1 MHVAKKG
8 PSVATLSMQVPS
20 SWDEI
25 TPNWMSTVLAD
36 RHPGATVEE
45 VTTELRDD
53 GTNRRARLGL
63 TYSAGSGPATVFVKA
78 ADPAHKELIRMTSG
92 MFHESR
98 LFNSCADLPLEHP
111 MVYAALIDEDAYDF
125 FLVMEDLGA
134 RQADPRDSTRP
145 LSVEQAASGVRGLG
159 RLHGR
164 YWGERVLNHRALGW
178 LEPFVPWDGMQYAP
192 LPSALERLGDDA
204 PDAVMALSIEDLIES
219 IWKPY
224 ITSLTASPQT
234 LLHGDPHIGNTYV
247 LPGGEVG
254 FLDWQ
259 VARRGNFSL
268 DLGYFLQGALTIADR
283 RNHERELLEEYRD
296 ALALPADEMPTMD
309 EVWLRY
315 RASVAHGLTLWLCT
329 ASADGGLWQSAEVAV
344 TLAQR
349 YAAAYA
355 DLDMPSAL
363 ADIAT

>member
-1 MHVAKKG
+1 M
-8 PSVATLSMQVPS
+8 ATLSLQVPK
-20 SWDEI
+20 SWDEV
-25 TPNWMSTVLAD
+25 TPEWMSTALSD
-36 RHPGATVEE
+36 RHPGATVED
-45 VTTELRDD
+45 VTLLLRDD

-63 TYSAGSGPATVFVKA
+63 TYSAGNGPATVFVKA

-98 LFNSCADLPLEHP
+98 LFTSGVDLPLEHP
-111 MVYAALIDEDAYDF
+111 TVYAALIDEDAYDF
-125 FLVMEDLGA
+125 FLVMEDLDV

-145 LSVEQAASGVRGLG
+145 LSVVQAAAGVRGLG
-159 RLHGR
+159 RMHGQ
-164 YWGERVLNHRALGW
+164 YWGERVLDHPALGW

-192 LPSALERLGDDA
+192 LPSALERLGEDA
-204 PDAVMALSIEDLIES
+204 PDEVMALSIDDLIES

-224 ITSLTASPQT
+224 IATLTASPQT

-268 DLGYFLQGALTIADR
+268 DVGYFLQGALTIADR
-283 RNHERELLEEYRD
+283 RDHERELLREYRD
-296 ALALPADEMPTMD
+296 ALALPSDEMPTMD

-329 ASADGGLWQSAEVAV
+329 ASADGGLWQRAEVAV

-355 DLDMPSAL
+355 DLDTRSAL
-363 ADIAT
+363 ADIAS

>member
-1 MHVAKKG
+1 MT
-8 PSVATLSMQVPS
+8 TLSLQVPK

-25 TPNWMSTVLAD
+25 MPDWMSTALSAN
-36 RHPGATVEE
+36 HPGATVKDVSLEM
-45 VTTELRDD
+45 RDD

-63 TYSAGSGPATVFVKA
+63 TYSAGSGPTTVFVKA

-92 MFHESR
+92 MFHEPR
-98 LFNSCADLPLEHP
+98 LFNSGVDLPLEHP
-111 MVYAALIDEDAYDF
+111 LVYAALIDEDAYDF
-125 FLVMEDLGA
+125 FMVMEDLNA

-145 LSVEQAASGVRGLG
+145 LTVEQAAAGVRGLG
-159 RLHGR
+159 RMHGR
-164 YWGERVLNHRALGW
+164 YWGKRVLNHPALGW

-204 PDAVMALSIEDLIES
+204 PDEVMALTIEHLIDS
-219 IWKPY
+219 VWKPY
-224 ITSLTASPQT
+224 ITTLPASPQT

-247 LPGGEVG
+247 LPSGEVG

-268 DLGYFLQGALTIADR
+268 DVGYFLQGALTIEDR
-283 RNHERELLEEYRD
+283 REHERDLLREYRD
-296 ALALPADEMPTMD
+296 AVALPSDEMPTMD
-309 EVWLRY
+309 DVWLRY

-329 ASADGGLWQSAEVAV
+329 ASSDGGLWQRIEVAV

-355 DLDMPSAL
+355 DLETAAAL